1 MKLLEGVLFYEFVL
15 ILLGVMVSM
24 ALLFAFLQS
33 VKQNKTNL
41 KPIYA
46 FIVPLIMIGY
56 PSIQKIQ
63 FENGIINIEKA
74 AKEVEKNPLDTLLQ
88 KQLVQSL
95 NQLSAPR
102 LNESA
107 AALSAVANAQVAL
120 GRYDAAQMSIRQA
133 GQLDST
139 AAPVI
144 AGKQK
149 IKKKTDSKK
158 QFDQKVKQFDK
169 QLKMLEKQPQNKM
182 VRDSISQALKE
193 VSVEPVS
200 ADDKSL
206 ITIATAAAVA
216 GHQQTALELIDK
228 VLKVNPSKE
237 ANVLKEQILSGDLL
251 KKYNTYSLP
260 APPNKAPKPMDKPH
274 ATERVTLP
282 TIVSD
287 SGGFSI
293 KAFPNAVWRFH

>member
-63 FENGIINIEKA
+63 FENGVINIEKA

-88 KQLVQSL
+88 KQLLQSL

-102 LNESA
+102 LNESP

-120 GRYDAAQMSIRQA
+120 GHYEAAQVSIGQA
-133 GQLDST
+133 VKLDST
-139 AAPVI
+139 SAPVM
-144 AGKQK
+144 AEKQK
-149 IKKKTDSKK
+149 IIKKTNSKK
-158 QFDQKVKQFDK
+158 QFDQKVKQVDK
-169 QLKMLEKQPQNKM
+169 QLKTLEKQPQNKM

-193 VSVEPVS
+193 VSLEPVA

-206 ITIATAAAVA
+206 ITVATAAAVA
-216 GHQQTALELIDK
+216 GHQSTAIELIDK

-237 ANVLKEQILSGDLL
+237 AIALKEQILSGDLL

-260 APPNKAPKPMDKPH
+260 APPNKAPKPVDKPH
-274 ATERVTLP
+274 STERVPLP

-293 KAFPNAVWRFH
+293 KAFPNAALRFH

>member
-169 QLKMLEKQPQNKM
+169 QLKMLEKQPQSF
-182 VRDSISQALKE
+182 RRACF
-193 VSVEPVS
+193 
-200 ADDKSL
+200 
-206 ITIATAAAVA
+206 
-216 GHQQTALELIDK
+216 
-228 VLKVNPSKE
+228 
-237 ANVLKEQILSGDLL
+237 
-251 KKYNTYSLP
+251 
-260 APPNKAPKPMDKPH
+260 
-274 ATERVTLP
+274 R
-282 TIVSD
+282 
-287 SGGFSI
+287 
-293 KAFPNAVWRFH
+293 R